1 MKLNRR
7 ELIQNSSLTLGAF
20 FSSQTLLALADTAT
34 TKTVTKTKSF
44 LDKNDRLLVA
54 QISEIIMPRTD
65 TPGAIDVGVPDKMDE
80 IFAQALNT
88 QEQQKI
94 KDGFAALD
102 QLCKAIH
109 KKSFLALDATNQ
121 IALVKTLNLNFVK
134 AGSQEATLIEEY
146 QSTIDKTQTQKAID
160 LFALIKE
167 LTLLIFFRSEPGAT
181 KVLQYVAIPGRFN
194 GCVPLKEIGRA
205 WAVK

>member
-7 ELIQNSSLTLGAF
+7 ELIQNSTLALGAF
-20 FSSQTLLALADTAT
+20 FSSQTLLALADSSTA
-34 TKTVTKTKSF
+34 KTVKAKTF
-44 LDKNDRLLVA
+44 LDKNDRLALA

-80 IFAQALNT
+80 IFAQVLNS
-88 QEQQKI
+88 QEQQKV
-94 KDGFAALD
+94 KDGFVALD
-102 QLCKAIH
+102 QLCKVIH

-121 IALVKTLNLNFVK
+121 IAFVKTLNLNFVK
-134 AGSQEATLIEEY
+134 AGSGAAKLIEDY
-146 QSTIDKTQTQKAID
+146 QSKIDKTQIQNALD
-160 LFALIKE
+160 LFAIIKE
-167 LTLLIFFRSEPGAT
+167 LTLVIFFRSEPGAT

-194 GCVPLKEIGRA
+194 GCVPLKDIGRA

>member
-7 ELIQNSSLTLGAF
+7 ELIQNSTLALGAF
-20 FSSQTLLALADTAT
+20 FSSQTLVALADTAT
-34 TKTVTKTKSF
+34 TKTTKTKTF
-44 LDKNDRLLVA
+44 LDKNDRLALA

-80 IFAQALNT
+80 IFAQVLNT

-94 KDGFAALD
+94 KEGFVALN
-102 QLCKAIH
+102 QLCQSMH
-109 KKSFLALDATNQ
+109 KKAFLALDATNQ

-134 AGSQEATLIEEY
+134 AGSSEATLIEEY
-146 QSTIDKTQTQKAID
+146 QSKIDKTQIQTVLD
-160 LFALIKE
+160 LFAIIKE
-167 LTLLIFFRSEPGAT
+167 LTLVIFFRSEPGAT

-194 GCVPLKEIGRA
+194 GCVPLKDIGRA

>member
-1 MKLNRR
+1 
-7 ELIQNSSLTLGAF
+7 
-20 FSSQTLLALADTAT
+20 
-34 TKTVTKTKSF
+34 
-44 LDKNDRLLVA
+44 LVA

-65 TPGAIDVGVPDKMDE
+65 TPGAIDIGVPDKMDE
-80 IFAQALNT
+80 IFAQVLNT

-94 KDGFAALD
+94 KEGFIALD

-109 KKSFLALDATNQ
+109 KKAFLTLDATNQ
-121 IALVKTLNLNFVK
+121 IALVKSLNLNFVK
-134 AGSQEATLIEEY
+134 AGSKEATLIEEY
-146 QSTIDKTQTQKAID
+146 QATIEKTQTQKAID
-160 LFALIKE
+160 LFAIIKE

>member
-7 ELIQNSSLTLGAF
+7 ELIQNSSLALGAF

-34 TKTVTKTKSF
+34 TKTTKTKSF
-44 LDKNDRLLVA
+44 LEKNDRLLVA

-65 TPGAIDVGVPDKMDE
+65 TPGAIDIGVPDKMDE
-80 IFAQALNT
+80 IFAQVLNT

-94 KDGFAALD
+94 KEGFIALD

-109 KKSFLALDATNQ
+109 KKAFLTLDATNQ
-121 IALVKTLNLNFVK
+121 IALVKSLNLNFVK
-134 AGSQEATLIEEY
+134 AGSKEATLIEEY
-146 QSTIDKTQTQKAID
+146 QATIEKTQTQKAID
-160 LFALIKE
+160 LFAIIKE

>member
-7 ELIQNSSLTLGAF
+7 ELIQNSTLALGAF

-34 TKTVTKTKSF
+34 TKTTKTF
-44 LDKNDRLLVA
+44 LDKNDRLVLA

-80 IFAQALNT
+80 IFARVLNS
-88 QEQQKI
+88 QEQQKV
-94 KDGFAALD
+94 KDGFVALD
-102 QLCKAIH
+102 QVCKVIH
-109 KKSFLALDATNQ
+109 KKSFLALDSSNQ
-121 IALVKTLNLNFVK
+121 IAFVKTLNLNFVK
-134 AGSQEATLIEEY
+134 AGSSDARLIEDY
-146 QSTIDKTQTQKAID
+146 QSKIDKTQIQKAID
-160 LFALIKE
+160 LFAIVKE
-167 LTLLIFFRSEPGAT
+167 LTLVIFFRSEPGAT

>member
-7 ELIQNSSLTLGAF
+7 ELIQSSSLALGAF
-20 FSSQTLLALADTAT
+20 FSSQTLLALADAST
-34 TKTVTKTKSF
+34 TKTANTKTF
-44 LDKNDRLLVA
+44 LDKNNHLLLA

-65 TPGAIDVGVPDKMDE
+65 TPGAIDVGVADKMDE
-80 IFAQALNT
+80 IFAQVLNA

-94 KDGFAALD
+94 KEGFVALD
-102 QLCKAIH
+102 QLCKVIH
-109 KKSFLALDATNQ
+109 KKAFLALDATQQ

-134 AGSQEATLIEEY
+134 AGSSEATLLEEY

-160 LFALIKE
+160 LFAIIKE

>member
-7 ELIQNSSLTLGAF
+7 ELIQASSIALGAF
-20 FSSQTLLALADTAT
+20 FSSQTLTALADAE
-34 TKTVTKTKSF
+34 TKAFNPGKTF
-44 LDKNDRLLVA
+44 LDKNTRLILA

-80 IFAQALNT
+80 IFAQVLKT
-88 QEQQKI
+88 EEQQKI
-94 KDGFAALD
+94 KNGFVALE
-102 QLCKAIH
+102 QLCKAMY

-134 AGSQEATLIEEY
+134 AGSKEATLIEDY
-146 QSTIDKTQTQKAID
+146 QSAIDKTQTQKAID
-160 LFALIKE
+160 LFAIIKE